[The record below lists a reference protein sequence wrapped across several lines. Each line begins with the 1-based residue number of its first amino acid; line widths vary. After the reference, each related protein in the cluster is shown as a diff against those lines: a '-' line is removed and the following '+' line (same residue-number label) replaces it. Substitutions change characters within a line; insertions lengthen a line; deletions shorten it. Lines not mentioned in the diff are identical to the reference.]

1 MENSGILKTYIAL
14 SAAVIFW
21 GLSFVATKMAI
32 ETIPLFTLVFTRFFI
47 ASVIL
52 FIFIR
57 KLKLPP
63 ISKKIHARIL
73 LLALFEPGLY
83 FIFETLGL
91 KYTAAPKASLII
103 ATIPLFVSGL
113 AFLLIGEKISL
124 VQILGIGISFLG
136 IGIIVT
142 GDPKFTWNMEGP
154 LLGDILIFGAV
165 FSASLYMI
173 SARNLGKT
181 ISPISITAL
190 QFLYG
195 AIFFFPAFLW
205 ELPSLNFAKIYL
217 RSLGAMI
224 YLIFFATIIAFI
236 CYNYALSKI
245 PASKVSVFINFIPVV
260 TAVGAWALIGE
271 TLTLLQ
277 IIGGSI
283 VLFAVCLT
291 NFNGAFRK
299 SGKKP
304 GEICA

>member
-1 MENSGILKTYIAL
+1 MKDPGILKTYMAL
-14 SAAVIFW
+14 SGAVIFW

-47 ASVIL
+47 ASLIL

-63 ISKKIHARIL
+63 LSKKIHARIF

-113 AFLLIGEKISL
+113 AFLLIGEKINL
-124 VQILGIGISFLG
+124 IQILGIAISFVGIS
-136 IGIIVT
+136 IIVT
-142 GDPKFTWNMEGP
+142 GDPKFRWNMEGP

-165 FSASLYMI
+165 FSASLYII

-205 ELPSLNFAKIYL
+205 ELPSLDVSTIHL
-217 RSLGAMI
+217 RSFGAMI
-224 YLIFFATIIAFI
+224 YLIFFATITAFV

-245 PASKVSVFINFIPVV
+245 SASKASVFINFIPVI
-260 TAVGAWALIGE
+260 TILGAWALIGE
-271 TLTLLQ
+271 TLTILQ

-291 NFNGAFRK
+291 NFNGVFRK
-299 SGKKP
+299 KYKK
-304 GEICA
+304 A